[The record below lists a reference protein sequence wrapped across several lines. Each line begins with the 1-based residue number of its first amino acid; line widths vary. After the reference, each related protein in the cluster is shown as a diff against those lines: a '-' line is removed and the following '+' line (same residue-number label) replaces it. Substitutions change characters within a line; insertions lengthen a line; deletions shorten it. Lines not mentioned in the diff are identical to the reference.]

1 MRAEAEKRIGHLYPK
16 IAVTAEMAR
25 ERADLRPLVGKE
37 LTVIAWI
44 WARTVRSPNPA
55 FSHVEVPLASTFVLS
70 SKKGKEAYVEPVIE
84 GDGYRFEVRVGELPE
99 GVENGTKLGRG
110 AFRCLMSNVPIKYE
124 YIDAEANAG
133 RMGSR
138 LMAIVAEGTRS
149 RAYLDPS
156 DEHISI
162 ARSAV
167 PKWRPETP
175 SRGTF
180 ASNAQGRIYG
190 FKVFGDYFTPRQL
203 VALTTFS
210 DLIQEA
216 IEKCKRDI
224 TQPRATS
231 GALDSEAPTAH
242 AVEAYANGVG
252 TYLAFALDKL
262 SDLANSLCRWEPV
275 AQCPR
280 QLFGRQAIPMI
291 WDFAEANPLGDSSG
305 AWEVLVDGLCRAFT
319 KAFDSV
325 QRSYKGDARQSDA
338 QTQTIS
344 TNKVVSTDPPY
355 YDNIAYA
362 DLSDFFYVWMRKSL
376 RSVYPSLYATVAVP
390 KDEELVATPYRH
402 GGHGEAEAFFLNGMT
417 EALRRL
423 AEQAHPAFP
432 VTIYYAFKQSETSA
446 STGTTSTGWE
456 TFLDAVLKAGFSVV
470 GTWPMRTE
478 NSSRMVGQG
487 TNALA
492 SSIVLVCRK
501 RPADAPTVNRREF
514 LRQLDAVLTE
524 ALDEMTRGGVNSPIA
539 PVDLSQA
546 IIGPGM
552 AVFASTQ
559 PCAKPMAR
567 RCPYAPHCN

>member
-1 MRAEAEKRIGHLYPK
+1 
-16 IAVTAEMAR
+16 
-25 ERADLRPLVGKE
+25 
-37 LTVIAWI
+37 
-44 WARTVRSPNPA
+44 
-55 FSHVEVPLASTFVLS
+55 
-70 SKKGKEAYVEPVIE
+70 
-84 GDGYRFEVRVGELPE
+84 
-99 GVENGTKLGRG
+99 
-110 AFRCLMSNVPIKYE
+110 
-124 YIDAEANAG
+124 
-133 RMGSR
+133 
-138 LMAIVAEGTRS
+138 
-149 RAYLDPS
+149 
-156 DEHISI
+156 
-162 ARSAV
+162 
-167 PKWRPETP
+167 
-175 SRGTF
+175 
-180 ASNAQGRIYG
+180 
-190 FKVFGDYFTPRQL
+190 
-203 VALTTFS
+203 
-210 DLIQEA
+210 
-216 IEKCKRDI
+216 
-224 TQPRATS
+224 
-231 GALDSEAPTAH
+231 
-242 AVEAYANGVG
+242 
-252 TYLAFALDKL
+252 
-262 SDLANSLCRWEPV
+262 
-275 AQCPR
+275 
-280 QLFGRQAIPMI
+280 
-291 WDFAEANPLGDSSG
+291 
-305 AWEVLVDGLCRAFT
+305 
-319 KAFDSV
+319 
-325 QRSYKGDARQSDA
+325 
-338 QTQTIS
+338 
-344 TNKVVSTDPPY
+344 
-355 YDNIAYA
+355 
-362 DLSDFFYVWMRKSL
+362 MRKSL